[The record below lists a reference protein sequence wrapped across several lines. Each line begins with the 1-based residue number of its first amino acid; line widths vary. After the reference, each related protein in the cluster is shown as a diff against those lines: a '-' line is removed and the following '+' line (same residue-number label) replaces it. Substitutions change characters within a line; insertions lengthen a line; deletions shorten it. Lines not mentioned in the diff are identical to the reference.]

1 MNLQRIGNIVTLR
14 MAKLSTSQAAKKLNI
29 SRQHVVRLCKAGV
42 LNGTRLH
49 EKSWW
54 QVELPKKE
62 EAP

>member
-1 MNLQRIGNIVTLR
+1 

-42 LNGTRLH
+42 LAGTRLH
-49 EKSWW
+49 KKSWW

-62 EAP
+62 ADP